1 MTGCAQSDS
10 SAVTPSLTFIS
21 QVIMKLVIFIQ
32 MPLLNK
38 YFFNSFYK
46 NKRLLL
52 CAFVISKTQT
62 GYRLPEEI
70 NNVF

>member
-1 MTGCAQSDS
+1 
-10 SAVTPSLTFIS
+10 
-21 QVIMKLVIFIQ
+21 MKLVIFIQ

-70 NNVF
+70 HNVF